1 MTEAGSAGI
10 LDRALANLRATWR
23 GITVSDRAAKALP
36 LRPGLPGDDA
46 DALRRQMRECLEGRG
61 GEVSARARA
70 AALGHAYL
78 TLDKDGRRRFLTIL
92 AGEFGVD
99 RDALRATARALAD
112 AEDPADVE
120 ALESDLRRVLTPP
133 RLTLLTQFNS
143 LPRGVKFLVDL
154 RADLK
159 DVAKGRAELRGL
171 DDDLRGLL
179 TSWFDVGFLDLRR
192 ITWDAP
198 AALLEKL
205 IAYEAVH
212 EIRSWDD
219 LKHRLDSD
227 RRCYAY
233 FHPSMPDEPL
243 IFVQV
248 ALVTGMSAGIQT
260 LLDETAP
267 TTDPTAADT
276 AVFYSISNTQRGLQ
290 GVGFG
295 SFLIK
300 RVVDDLAKD
309 LPGLKTFATL
319 SPIPGFRRH
328 LTGLLEEGEHGR
340 LAPGDRRELAAA
352 CGGDDGLKAVLSAT
366 DWHFDEALAQA
377 LKGPLMRLCARY
389 LAQAK
394 RADRALDPVA
404 HFHLSNGAR
413 VERLNW
419 LGDVSAKGMSRSLG
433 LMVNYLYKLRDI
445 ERNHEA
451 YTASGRAVTS
461 AAVRALLAGQG

>member
-248 ALVTGMSAGIQT
+248 A
-260 LLDETAP
+260 
-267 TTDPTAADT
+267 
-276 AVFYSISNTQRGLQ
+276 
-290 GVGFG
+290 
-295 SFLIK
+295 
-300 RVVDDLAKD
+300 
-309 LPGLKTFATL
+309 
-319 SPIPGFRRH
+319 
-328 LTGLLEEGEHGR
+328 
-340 LAPGDRRELAAA
+340 
-352 CGGDDGLKAVLSAT
+352 
-366 DWHFDEALAQA
+366 
-377 LKGPLMRLCARY
+377 
-389 LAQAK
+389 
-394 RADRALDPVA
+394 
-404 HFHLSNGAR
+404 
-413 VERLNW
+413 
-419 LGDVSAKGMSRSLG
+419 
-433 LMVNYLYKLRDI
+433 
-445 ERNHEA
+445 
-451 YTASGRAVTS
+451 
-461 AAVRALLAGQG
+461 